1 MNLNKVFLVGRLG
14 ADPIERET
22 AKGESVL
29 NMSLATNSGRGENI
43 KTDWHKVVAFGKVA
57 AGVGGAGLVKGQ
69 ELLIE
74 GRISYGKYTDKNGV
88 ERTSSD
94 IIASKVEFGSRGKS
108 SSEQKSI
115 RRGEDDNIPF

>member
-22 AKGESVL
+22 SKGEMVL
-29 NMSLATNSGRGENI
+29 NMSLASNSGWGDNI
-43 KTDWHKVVAFGKVA
+43 KSDWHKVVVFGKVA
-57 AGVGGAGLVKGQ
+57 TGVGGAGLVKGQ
-69 ELLIE
+69 ELLVE

-94 IIASKVEFGSRGKS
+94 IIASKVEFGSRGKNS
-108 SSEQKSI
+108 NRDEQQDNT
-115 RRGEDDNIPF
+115 GDPNIPF

>member
-22 AKGESVL
+22 SKGETVL
-29 NMSLATNSGRGENI
+29 NMSLATNSGWGDNI

-57 AGVGGAGLVKGQ
+57 TGVGGAGLVKGQ

-74 GRISYGKYTDKNGV
+74 GRISYGKYTDKAGV
-88 ERTSSD
+88 ERMSSD
-94 IIASKVEFGSRGKS
+94 IIASKVEFGARAKS
-108 SSEQKSI
+108 SNEQTS
-115 RRGEDDNIPF
+115 REDDNIPF